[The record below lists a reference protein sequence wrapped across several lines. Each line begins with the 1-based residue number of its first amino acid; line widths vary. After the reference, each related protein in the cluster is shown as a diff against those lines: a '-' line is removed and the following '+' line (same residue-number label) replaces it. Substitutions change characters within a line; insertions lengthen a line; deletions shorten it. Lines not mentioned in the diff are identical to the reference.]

1 MKKIKIIVF
10 LFLASTMFIACGGSD
25 DTEGGSNNS
34 TSDKIIGNWKAI
46 GSQDASGVFTAGPSC
61 IVVFQKFSA
70 NGDFKLTY
78 DYSGICGQD
87 SGVETGSWVKV
98 ANSQE
103 YTVTLANGN
112 EDTLVLTFFENNT
125 KFSFLDFEGV
135 AQVFQ
140 KQ

>member
-1 MKKIKIIVF
+1 MLF
-10 LFLASTMFIACGGSD
+10 LFLVSTMFIACGGSD

-87 SGVETGSWVKV
+87 SGVETGSWVK
-98 ANSQE
+98 ASNSQE
-103 YTVTLANGN
+103 YTVTFANGDV
-112 EDTLVLTFFENNT
+112 DTAVITFFENDT
-125 KFSFLDFEGV
+125 KFSTQTPSEEILI
-135 AQVFQ
+135 FQ